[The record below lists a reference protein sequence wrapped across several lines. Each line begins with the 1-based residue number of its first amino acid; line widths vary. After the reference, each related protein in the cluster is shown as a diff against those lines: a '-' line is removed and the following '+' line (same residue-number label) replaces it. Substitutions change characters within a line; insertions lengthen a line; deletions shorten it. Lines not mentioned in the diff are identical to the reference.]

1 MKSYP
6 GDTVAIQTRMTN
18 LGYSEAMKHNKQPPF
33 HLPVVY
39 QDDHIALVNKPS
51 GVVVFGHKNGGFGR
65 QTVKSCLPYVLQSP
79 RLGTM
84 SILWN
89 ALPVHRLDRA
99 TSGLLV
105 VAKTKPAM
113 VDLSSQFKHR
123 KVKKTYTAI
132 VNGDIQERP
141 ESSISSRE
149 AKQLGVCIENTG
161 SHDFR
166 WQFVDE
172 ELDGQ
177 SAVTIWR
184 TVDKSSLEYAWNNTI
199 AMVELKPKTGRYH
212 QLRRHMAWVYG
223 CSIVGDKSYDG
234 SGQAKL
240 LRNEGLYLCSN
251 RVTLQHPFYNTPS
264 GRKEWESNSAK
275 LLGEFGNGDGK
286 FSFTQEDDG
295 TVLIHSEIELPS
307 KFKEL
312 MNKEQVDR

>member
-1 MKSYP
+1 M
-6 GDTVAIQTRMTN
+6 I
-18 LGYSEAMKHNKQPPF
+18 
-33 HLPVVY
+33 
-39 QDDHIALVNKPS
+39 
-51 GVVVFGHKNGGFGR
+51 VVF
-65 QTVKSCLPYVLQSP
+65 
-79 RLGTM
+79 
-84 SILWN
+84 I
-89 ALPVHRLDRA
+89 D
-99 TSGLLV
+99 
-105 VAKTKPAM
+105 
-113 VDLSSQFKHR
+113 
-123 KVKKTYTAI
+123 TAI

-184 TVDKSSLEYAWNNTI
+184 TVDKSSLEHAWNNTI